1 MTSTL
6 GPERKLWPHNQEDE
20 AAPSVTNITVSPLP
34 PGGEPGQV
42 LAINERR
49 EYVWID
55 LPEQTV
61 TGYSE
66 SGLISASAIPPLD
79 NSHLPDLSGH
89 YQVVEERDVPGGY
102 PTLDK
107 NGKLSPYVIPT
118 LVKGLQ
124 GAEGKPGS
132 RGEKGEKGERGE
144 KGEVGPQGPPGRPGE
159 PGPNGQQGPRGP
171 VPDLSN
177 VVKVPANSPVLS
189 LGNETLAQ
197 DIAYLLAELGLVR
210 LT

>member
-6 GPERKLWPHNQEDE
+6 GPERKMWPHNSEDE
-20 AAPSVTNITVSPLP
+20 ATPETIFVSVLP

-55 LPEQTV
+55 PPEAV
-61 TGYSE
+61 TRYSE
-66 SGLISASAIPPLD
+66 SGVISSSEIPPLD
-79 NSHLPDLSGH
+79 ESHLPDLSGK
-89 YQVVEERDVPGGY
+89 YQSVEHRNTPGGY

-124 GAEGKPGS
+124 GERGTTGS

-144 KGEVGPQGPPGRPGE
+144 KGDVGFQGANGRPGE
-159 PGPNGQQGPRGP
+159 QGPQGVQGARG
-171 VPDLSN
+171 VPPDMKDF
-177 VVKVPANSPVLS
+177 VKRPSSVPTLS
-189 LGNETLAQ
+189 LGAETLAQ
-197 DIAYLLAELGLVR
+197 DLAYLIAELGLVR
-210 LT
+210 LV

>member
-6 GPERKLWPHNQEDE
+6 GPERKMWPHNQEDE
-20 AAPSVTNITVSPLP
+20 AAPQTVYVSPLP

-42 LAINERR
+42 LAINERK

-55 LPEQTV
+55 LPEVV
-61 TGYSE
+61 TGYDQ
-66 SGLISASAIPPLD
+66 SGLIDASSIPPLD
-79 NSHLPDLSGH
+79 DSHLPDLSDK
-89 YQVVEERDVPGGY
+89 YQHVEGRDVPGGY

-124 GAEGKPGS
+124 GAEGKSGS

-144 KGEVGPQGPPGRPGE
+144 KGEVGLQGPAGRPGE
-159 PGPNGQQGPRGP
+159 QGPAGNQGPRGP
-171 VPDLSN
+171 VPDMKGF
-177 VVKVPANSPVLS
+177 VKRDGNPPTLS
-189 LGNETLAQ
+189 LGAETLAQ
-197 DIAYLLAELGLVR
+197 DVAYLLAELGLVR
-210 LT
+210 LV